1 MKMKVKNKVSVG
13 EIITGIVL
21 VVYSLI
27 MLFFVYWAIVTALK
41 TNDDFVIGKNYLG
54 IPQTLGG
61 KVLAPWDWEWSNFK
75 TIVQFFDVENVFRNG
90 RMIRAIPF
98 GTQVLYTIMYTCGC
112 AFCGTLIPCVIAY
125 ATSKF
130 NYKFNVIVDGICI
143 ITMII
148 PIVGSQVSMI
158 SLLHDLGIYD
168 TFIGLYLQKCH
179 YANMYYLM
187 FCAIFKGVSKEY
199 YEAANIDGANE
210 LQVMLKIALPL
221 VATSFGLIFLMFF
234 ISFWNDYQ
242 TIMIYAPS
250 HPTIA
255 YGLFRVM
262 TSSPGG
268 TARGYTTVRMAGCVI
283 IVIPVIAIFIIFRNK
298 IMGNLTIGG
307 VKE

>member
-1 MKMKVKNKVSVG
+1 MKKKIGNKISAG
-13 EIITGIVL
+13 MIITGIVL
-21 VVYSLI
+21 VLYTAI
-27 MLFFVYWAIVTALK
+27 MLFFIYWALVTAVK

-54 IPQTLGG
+54 LPKTLQEQF
-61 KVLAPWDWEWSNFK
+61 LAPWNWEWGNFA
-75 TIVQFFDVENVFRNG
+75 TIVQFFDVKNVFRNG
-90 RMIRAIPF
+90 RMIRSIPF
-98 GTQVLYTIMYTCGC
+98 GTQAVYTIMYAGGC
-112 AFCGTLIPCVIAY
+112 AFLGTLIPCIVSY

-130 NYKFNVIVDGICI
+130 NYKFNAVLDGICI

-158 SLLHDLGIYD
+158 SLLNSLNLYD

-187 FCAIFKGVSKEY
+187 FGAIFKGVSKEY
-199 YEAANIDGANE
+199 YEAAHIDGANE
-210 LQVMLKIALPL
+210 FTVMIKIAMPL

-234 ISFWNDYQ
+234 IQYWNDY
-242 TIMIYAPS
+242 TTLMMFAPS
-250 HPTIA
+250 HPTIS

-262 TSSPGG
+262 TDSPGG

-283 IVIPVIAIFIIFRNK
+283 IVIPVITVFIIFRNR